1 MNHLHIIILALLVP
15 ILANSQQTIEGSI
28 THDGLQRTYILY
40 VPEKYTPGTAVPLI
54 LNFHGYTSNN
64 LEQMFYGDFRPI
76 ADTAGFIVVHP
87 MGTIDQLNNPHW
99 NVGWGT
105 STVNDVGFTAALID
119 SLSATYTIDAERI
132 YSTGM
137 SNGGFFSYK
146 LACELSDRI
155 AAIASVT
162 GTMNVN
168 QTATCNPSHP
178 MPVMEIHGTADETV
192 AYDGNFFFASTPTV
206 VAWWADRNECDTPP
220 TITAMEDTD
229 SADGCTAEH
238 HVYINGNSG
247 SSVEHYKIIGG
258 QHTWPGSAFGGVGTN
273 QDIDASKEIWR
284 FFSKYDIHGLI
295 NPTSISD
302 SPLSV
307 HLNVYPNPA
316 NDFVII
322 DWPFVDIGEFSLHAT
337 LGTEVLKGNLVSGK
351 NEIDCSALSPGIY
364 FFSAGYAK
372 QFTAVVVIQGNN

>member
-1 MNHLHIIILALLVP
+1 MPLM
-15 ILANSQQTIEGSI
+15 ANSQQTINGSI
-28 THDGLQRTYILY
+28 TLDGLERTYILY
-40 VPEKYTPGTAVPLI
+40 VPEKYSPGTAVPLI

-64 LEQMFYGDFRPI
+64 FDQMHYGDFRPI

-105 STVNDVGFTAALID
+105 STVNDVGFTLALID
-119 SLSATYTIDAERI
+119 SLSAAYTVDAERV

-206 VAWWADRNECDTPP
+206 VAWWADRNECDSPP

-258 QHTWPGSAFGGVGTN
+258 QHTWPGSAFGGFGTN

-284 FFSKYDIHGLI
+284 FFSKYDINGLI
-295 NPTSISD
+295 NPTAVHDQEVVS
-302 SPLSV
+302 SV
-307 HLNVYPNPA
+307 AVYPNPVS
-316 NDFVII
+316 DVLTIV
-322 DWPFVDIGEFSLHAT
+322 WPESTSTDYSLASLFGQTIQMGKVGSGTNQLDMTT
-337 LGTEVLKGNLVSGK
+337 LV
-351 NEIDCSALSPGIY
+351 PGIY
-364 FFSAGYAK
+364 ELTIGH
-372 QFTAVVVIQGNN
+372 QVIKIIKAQ

>member
-1 MNHLHIIILALLVP
+1 MNHFQITFLTLFIPL
-15 ILANSQQTIEGSI
+15 LANSQQTIDGSI
-28 THDGLQRTYILY
+28 MHGGLERTYILY

-87 MGTIDQLNNPHW
+87 MGTIDQLGNPHW

-105 STVNDVGFTAALID
+105 STVNDVGFTIALID
-119 SLSATYTIDAERI
+119 SLSATYTIDPERI

-206 VAWWADRNECDTPP
+206 VAWWADFNECDTPP
-220 TITAMEDTD
+220 TITPMEDTD

-273 QDIDASKEIWR
+273 QDMDASKEIWR
-284 FFSKYDIHGLI
+284 FFSKYDINGLI
-295 NPTSISD
+295 NPTAVHEQNTISWI
-302 SPLSV
+302 S
-307 HLNVYPNPA
+307 VYPNPVK
-316 NDFVII
+316 DVLTVV
-322 DWPFVDIGEFSLHAT
+322 WPESASTDYT
-337 LGTEVLKGNLVSGK
+337 LTSIFGQPALKGTVTSGSNQIELASLVH
-351 NEIDCSALSPGIY
+351 GIY
-364 FFSAGYAK
+364 VLTIG
-372 QFTAVVVIQGNN
+372 QQVIKITKTD